1 MATRRIGIVI
11 EGATGRLGSTQH
23 LRSLMAIRSG
33 GGLAL
38 GNGDRL
44 LPEPL
49 LLGRDPDKLAA
60 LAAANGGL
68 KWSTDHDACLAD
80 PDTAIYF
87 DASATGGRAERA
99 AAALEAGKH
108 VYVEKPLGETLDDAL
123 GLARRA
129 ARTGLKSG
137 VVQDKLFL
145 PGLVKL
151 RKLYETDFFGR
162 ILSIRLDF
170 GWWVFDGTPYPA
182 QRPSWNYR
190 KATGG
195 GLILDM
201 FAHWRYIFDRLLGEI
216 KAVSCRHM
224 TALPERRDET
234 GNWYGVDVEDTA
246 FAIFE
251 LADGVLAQVSSS
263 WASRV
268 KRDDL
273 LQIQVDGTLGSAV
286 CGLHRCFVQPLV
298 ATPKPFFDP
307 ERPQPMNF
315 DVQWQEMPD
324 IEPVRNGY
332 RAGWELFLR
341 HVAEDAPFP
350 SPFLE
355 GAKSVQLAEACHQSH
370 RERRWVDLPP
380 LAIG

>member
-1 MATRRIGIVI
+1 MATRTIGIVI
-11 EGATGRLGSTQH
+11 EGVTGRLGSTQH
-23 LRSLMAIRSG
+23 LRSLMAIRSE
-33 GGLAL
+33 GGLLLA
-38 GNGDRL
+38 NGDSL
-44 LPEPL
+44 VPEPV
-49 LLGRDPDKLAA
+49 LLGRNPDKLAA

-68 KWSTDHDACLAD
+68 KWSTDRDSCLAD
-80 PDTAIYF
+80 RDIAIYF
-87 DASATGGRAERA
+87 DAGATGGRAARA
-99 AAALEAGKH
+99 TAALAAGKH
-108 VYVEKPLGETLDDAL
+108 TYLEKPLAETLADAL
-123 GLARRA
+123 DLARRA
-129 ARTGLKSG
+129 DRADLKGG

-162 ILSIRLDF
+162 VLSIRLDF

-182 QRPSWNYR
+182 HRPSWNYR

-216 KAVSCRHM
+216 KAVTCRHM
-224 TALPERRDET
+224 TALPERRDES
-234 GNWYGVDVEDTA
+234 GNQYAVDVEDTA
-246 FAIFE
+246 FAVFE
-251 LADGVLAQVSSS
+251 LAGGVLAQVSSS

-273 LQIQVDGTLGSAV
+273 LQIQVDGALGSAV

-298 ATPKPFFDP
+298 ATPKPFFNP
-307 ERPQPMNF
+307 ERPQPMVF
-315 DVQWQEMPD
+315 DDQWQEMPD

-350 SPFLE
+350 SPLLE
-355 GAKSVQLAEACHQSH
+355 GAKSVQLAEACHLSDH
-370 RERRWVDLPP
+370 ERRWVELPP
-380 LAIG
+380 LTLE

>member
-1 MATRRIGIVI
+1 MATPTIGIIV

-23 LRSLMAIRSG
+23 LRSLMAIRNE

-44 LPEPL
+44 VPDPV
-49 LLGRDPDKLAA
+49 LLGRDPAKLAP
-60 LAAANGGL
+60 LAAGNGGL
-68 KWSTDHDACLAD
+68 KWSTDR
-80 PDTAIYF
+80 DTSLTDRNIAIYF
-87 DASATGGRAERA
+87 DASATGGRPARA
-99 AAALEAGKH
+99 AAALEAAKH
-108 VYVEKPLGETLDDAL
+108 VYVEKPLAETLSDAL
-123 GLARRA
+123 DLARR
-129 ARTGLKSG
+129 TEGSGLKG
-137 VVQDKLFL
+137 GIVQDKLFL

-224 TALPERRDET
+224 TAMPERRDEI

-251 LADGVLAQVSSS
+251 LAGGVLAQVSSS

-307 ERPQPMNF
+307 ERPQPINF
-315 DVQWQEMPD
+315 DAQWQETPD

-332 RAGWELFLR
+332 RAGWELFLK
-341 HVAEDAPFP
+341 HVSEGAPFP

-355 GAKSVQLAEACHQSH
+355 GAKSVQLADACHQSH
-370 RERRWVDLPP
+370 REQRWVELAP
-380 LAIG
+380 LTLE

>member
-1 MATRRIGIVI
+1 MATRGIGII
-11 EGATGRLGSTQH
+11 IDGATGRLGTTQH
-23 LRSLMAIRSG
+23 LRSLMTLREE
-33 GGLAL
+33 GGLTL
-38 GNGDRL
+38 RNGDRL
-44 LPEPL
+44 VPEPV
-49 LLGRDPDKLAA
+49 LLGRNPAKLAA
-60 LAAANGGL
+60 LAAANGEL
-68 KWSTDHDACLAD
+68 KWSTDRDACLAD
-80 PDTAIYF
+80 PGIAIYF
-87 DASATGGRAERA
+87 DASATGGRPARVG
-99 AAALEAGKH
+99 AALDAGKH
-108 VYVEKPLGETLDDAL
+108 VYVEKPLAETVKDAL
-123 GLARRA
+123 DLTRRA
-129 ARTGLKSG
+129 ERAGLKNG

-145 PGLVKL
+145 PGLSKL

-162 ILSIRLDF
+162 VLSIRLDF

-224 TALPERRDET
+224 TAVPERRDEA
-234 GNWYGVDVEDTA
+234 GNRYEVDVEDTA
-246 FAIFE
+246 FAVFE
-251 LADGVLAQVSSS
+251 LADGVLAQVSSC

-307 ERPQPMNF
+307 ERPQPMVF
-315 DVQWQEMPD
+315 DAQWQEMPD
-324 IEPVRNGY
+324 VEPLRNGY
-332 RAGWELFLR
+332 RAGWELFLK
-341 HVAEDAPFP
+341 HVAEDAAFP

-355 GAKSVQLAEACHQSH
+355 GAKSVQLAETCHQSD
-370 RERRWVDLPP
+370 RERRWIDLPP
-380 LAIG
+380 LRL

>member
-1 MATRRIGIVI
+1 MSERTVSVLI
-11 EGATGRLGSTQH
+11 EGATGRLGTTQH
-23 LRSLMAIRSG
+23 LRSLMAIRSE
-33 GGLAL
+33 GGLPLA
-38 GNGDRL
+38 NGDRL
-44 LPEPL
+44 VPEPV
-49 LLGRDPDKLAA
+49 LLGRNPVKLAA

-68 KWSTDHDACLAD
+68 KWSTDRDACLAA
-80 PDTAIYF
+80 PDIAVYF
-87 DASATGGRAERA
+87 DAAATGGRPARVG
-99 AAALEAGKH
+99 AALDSGKH
-108 VYVEKPLGETLDDAL
+108 VYVEKPLAETLADAL

-129 ARTGLKSG
+129 ERAGLKNG

-145 PGLVKL
+145 PGLIKL

-162 ILSIRLDF
+162 VLSIRLDF

-190 KATGG
+190 KAGGG

-216 KAVSCRHM
+216 KAVSCRHI

-234 GNWYGVDVEDTA
+234 GNPYRVDVEDTA

-251 LADGVLAQVSSS
+251 LAGGVLAQVSSS
-263 WASRV
+263 WTSRV

-273 LQIQVDGTLGSAV
+273 LQIQVDGTRGSAV

-307 ERPQPMNF
+307 ERAQPMVF
-315 DVQWQEMPD
+315 DEQWQEMPD
-324 IEPVRNGY
+324 VEPVRNGY

-355 GAKSVQLAEACHQSH
+355 GAKSVQLAEACYQSN
-370 RERRWVDLPP
+370 RERRWIDLPP
-380 LAIG
+380 VTL